1 MAASASEKYLDVES
15 LCVLGQFPTCITDAI
30 TRAAGEQLLLH
41 TVLFVNKKIILKL
54 KFNIFFFELS
64 KWGRSPTERSVFNF
78 FFSISEIFFGQ
89 IIQYFS
95 YQVSERQI
103 YFYSRKAGSFLSL
116 QKYTLV

>member
-54 KFNIFFFELS
+54 KFNIFFRVEQVGPKFRPSE
-64 KWGRSPTERSVFNF
+64 V
-78 FFSISEIFFGQ
+78 FSI
-89 IIQYFS
+89 FS
-95 YQVSERQI
+95 FQ
-103 YFYSRKAGSFLSL
+103 
-116 QKYTLV
+116 

>member
-54 KFNIFFFELS
+54 KFNIFFRVEQVGPKSDRAKCFQFFL
-64 KWGRSPTERSVFNF
+64 FN
-78 FFSISEIFFGQ
+78 
-89 IIQYFS
+89 
-95 YQVSERQI
+95 
-103 YFYSRKAGSFLSL
+103 K
-116 QKYTLV
+116 